1 LEELLRSEFLSYCL
15 PSIGDDEVRE
25 VVDSLRSGW
34 ITTGPKVKRFE
45 ADFANYVGARHAIA
59 VSSCTAALHLALASL
74 DIGPGDEVIVPTLT
88 FCATANVVVHVG
100 ARPVVVDVR
109 EDFQIDPQAVERAIT
124 PRTRAIV
131 PIHYGGQACDLEEIL
146 AIGERHGV
154 PVIEDAAHAVGAAYR
169 GRKIGTHSLMVAFSF
184 YATKNMTTGE
194 GGMLVTN
201 DDGLAERIRLLSLHG
216 MNRDAWKRYTEA
228 GSWFYEVSEPGFKNN
243 MTDIQA
249 ALGIHQLRRLDGFIE
264 RRQAIA
270 RSYRAAFADL
280 PELRL
285 PVENADRS
293 HIYHLYA
300 VQILPGNS
308 SLDRDSFIAGL
319 KSQKIG
325 TSVHFVP
332 LHRHPY
338 YRDTHGCRSG
348 AYPVAERLYRGL
360 VSLPLYPAMSDQ
372 DVEDVIGAVRETVL
386 AARLASTEFVLAEKA
401 PSAAFRAPSAGEGK
415 DSALRTNY
423 DYNHA

>member
-1 LEELLRSEFLSYCL
+1 MRSEFLSYCL
-15 PSIGDDEVRE
+15 PSIGEDEVRE

-34 ITTGPKVKRFE
+34 VTTGPKVKRFE

-88 FCATANVVVHVG
+88 FCATANVVLHVG

-109 EDFQIDPQAVERAIT
+109 DDFQIDPQAVERAIT

-131 PIHYGGQACDLEEIL
+131 PVHYGGQACDLDQIL
-146 AIGERHGV
+146 AIGARHGV
-154 PVIEDAAHAVGAAYR
+154 PVIEDAAHAVGASYR

-194 GGMLVTN
+194 GGMLATN
-201 DDGLAERIRLLSLHG
+201 DDKLAERIRLLSLHG
-216 MNRDAWKRYTEA
+216 MNRDAWKRYSEA
-228 GSWFYEVSEPGFKNN
+228 GSWYYEVSEPGFKNN

-249 ALGIHQLRRLDGFIE
+249 SLGIHQLRRLDGFIE
-264 RRQAIA
+264 RRRAIA
-270 RSYRAAFADL
+270 GRYRAAFADL
-280 PELRL
+280 HELRL
-285 PVENADRS
+285 PVESPDRS
-293 HIYHLYA
+293 HVYHLYA
-300 VQILPGNS
+300 VQILPGNP
-308 SLDRDSFIAGL
+308 SLDRESFIAAL
-319 KSQKIG
+319 KSHKIG

-338 YRDTHGCRSG
+338 YRDIQGCRSG
-348 AYPVAERLYRGL
+348 SYPVAERLYRGL

-386 AARLASTEFVLAEKA
+386 AARAGSSERVLAQKVS
-401 PSAAFRAPSAGEGK
+401 SAALRGSGEK
-415 DSALRTNY
+415 QDSGFRTNY
-423 DYNHA
+423 DYNHV